1 MIDACACRGRGAATL
16 EGLRK
21 RMSSLFLQLAADP
34 TFNPEAAQLKS
45 GTNIFSALSQHPALV
60 QA

>member
-1 MIDACACRGRGAATL
+1 MVNAYGCRGRGTATL

-21 RMSSLFLQLAADP
+21 RISSLFLQLAADP
-34 TFNPEAAQLKS
+34 KFNPEAAQLKP
-45 GTNIFSALSQHPALV
+45 GTSIFSVLSQHPALV